1 MSYLSQSEIKLTV
14 CSMWICRPISFP
26 IGEMKRALELAV
38 LTVRRASSIIP
49 LTKEKKNGHKEEH
62 RKAKLDSEA

>member
-1 MSYLSQSEIKLTV
+1 
-14 CSMWICRPISFP
+14 MWICRPISFP